1 MKRATILFSI
11 MFLTLCHLMGQ
22 DELPIKIADDQ
33 IKPLRSLA
41 DQNLQLK
48 FENELNRHAQWK
60 KLIAQKKMAVGIV
73 DLSDPQNVRFAN
85 VNGNHMMYAA
95 SLPKIAI
102 LLAAMDAIEKG
113 ELKET
118 RDVKADMRLMIS
130 KSDNK
135 ASTRMIDRV
144 GYEKIEAV
152 MTDRKYEFYD
162 EHKGGGLW
170 VGKRYGS
177 GGDTNRE
184 PLKNLSH
191 AATVNQVCR
200 YYYLLANGKLVNEN
214 RSKQMLD
221 IMENPE
227 LHHKFVNTLD
237 QIAPNARLFRKSGS
251 WRTYHSDSI
260 LVWGKD
266 SSRRYIIVA
275 LIDDANG
282 EQIIRDLVKPM
293 EKVLKKGIPLAIK

>member
-1 MKRATILFSI
+1 MKSNLFLPFLSI
-11 MFLTLCHLMGQ
+11 VFCYCVQAQ
-22 DELPIKIADDQ
+22 DELPLKIDNSR
-33 IKPLRSLA
+33 IKPLQKLLDSSLQTSLREELA
-41 DQNLQLK
+41 K
-48 FENELNRHAQWK
+48 HPEWNEL
-60 KLIAQKKMAVGIV
+60 IIQKKMAVGLV
-73 DLSDPQNVRFAN
+73 DLSNPEKVRFAR

-102 LLAAMDAIEKG
+102 LLTAMDAIENG

-118 RDVKADMRLMIS
+118 LEVKKDMRLMIS
-130 KSDNK
+130 KSNNA
-135 ASTRMIDRV
+135 ASTRMIDRL
-144 GYEKIEAV
+144 GYAKIEAV
-152 MTDRKYEFYD
+152 MTDPKYAFYD
-162 EHKGGGLW
+162 EYKGGGLW

-191 AATVNQVCR
+191 AASVTQVCR
-200 YYYLLANGKLVNEN
+200 YYYLLANGELVNQK

-221 IMENPE
+221 IMEDPE

-251 WRTYHSDSI
+251 WKTYHSDSI

-266 SSRRYIIVA
+266 NDRRYILVA
-275 LIDDANG
+275 LIDDTNG
-282 EQIIRDLVKPM
+282 EQIIRDLVKPI
-293 EKVLKKGIPLAIK
+293 EKVLKKPVL